1 MTESAGKEPWLSI
14 PLADYEGHMEA
25 VGQTAA
31 LRRLFSEVY
40 ACSIFKAAPVG
51 RR

>member
-1 MTESAGKEPWLSI
+1 MAESASSTGKEPWLSI

-31 LRRLFSEVY
+31 FRRRESWPASL
-40 ACSIFKAAPVG
+40 ASIS
-51 RR
+51 